1 VKKVF
6 VGEKTLLKLTAI
18 NFIKV
23 PIYEELSVKRV
34 LDLIKTEEEI

>member
-6 VGEKTLLKLTAI
+6 VGEKTLLKLSAI

>member
-6 VGEKTLLKLTAI
+6 VGEKTLLKLTAV

-23 PIYEELSVKRV
+23 PIYEELSVKKV
-34 LDLIKTEEEI
+34 IEMIKEEEEI